1 MTSPSELPGLTLV
14 TLQFSRCAKYE
25 PGVPKLLSWGTETDA
40 RGHYHSSTEGSHTEQ
55 TTRRLT
61 IRQNLIAPREPPTPC
76 NLRRLRLDCG
86 DPSVSVGRKRVHN
99 VGCQSVQSLYQPAMR
114 NDLSKSRRGTAAQI
128 ARRLY
133 GSTEALS
140 AFKDNWLLET
150 RADSSSLSIW
160 HGRLFSRQPRDP
172 KALLS
177 AGAELYLLTL
187 T

>member
-1 MTSPSELPGLTLV
+1 M
-14 TLQFSRCAKYE
+14 QF
-25 PGVPKLLSWGTETDA
+25 P
-40 RGHYHSSTEGSHTEQ
+40 
-55 TTRRLT
+55 
-61 IRQNLIAPREPPTPC
+61 
-76 NLRRLRLDCG
+76 RLRLDCG

-114 NDLSKSRRGTAAQI
+114 NGLSKSRRGTAAQI

-150 RADSSSLSIW
+150 RADSSSLSVW

-177 AGAELYLLTL
+177 AGAELYVLTDIDIIHFDWYHDAEYSTGRPGYLNERARRSQYTRRIFRDVIHYALYPGYRTSAWLLD
-187 T
+187 

>member
-14 TLQFSRCAKYE
+14 TDSFLGAPSTRLGYRNYFH
-25 PGVPKLLSWGTETDA
+25 GVLKLTP
-40 RGHYHSSTEGSHTEQ
+40 GHYHSSTAGSHTEQ
-55 TTRRLT
+55 TTRRQT

-114 NDLSKSRRGTAAQI
+114 NGLSKSRRVTAAQI

-160 HGRLFSRQPRDP
+160 HGRLFSRQPGDP

-177 AGAELYLLTL
+177 AGAELYVLTL